1 LWRRCKCKMIY
12 YLASQINQVIERQVA
27 RPARSKTSSQ
37 NQPFQR
43 YSSYDMVDTISMLT
57 KHGIKCYVG
66 NIKLYDT
73 CSYAANASLRK
84 VNQLAGDE
92 DLWTGESVRCIC
104 THHVEQH
111 CTVHDQNGREIT
123 THCHGSD
130 ERCNCEDFRTR
141 SIRLSHSNCYKMVT
155 EC

>member
-1 LWRRCKCKMIY
+1 MIDSS
-12 YLASQINQVIERQVA
+12 ASQTKEVIERQVA

-43 YSSYDMVDTISMLT
+43 YSSYYMVDTISMST

-66 NIKLYDT
+66 NIKLCDT

-84 VNQLAGDE
+84 VNQLTGDE
-92 DLWTGESVRCIC
+92 CLWTGESVHCIC

-111 CTVHDQNGREIT
+111 CTVRDEYGHEIT
-123 THCHGSD
+123 VHCHGSD
-130 ERCNCEDFRTR
+130 EHCNCEDFRTC
-141 SIRLSHSNCYKMVT
+141 SIRLSHSNCYKMIT